1 MKSVIPRYNF
11 YKTKYGSE
19 LLIDVVDLKY
29 TRKFLTKGSVHILTY
44 YDITFITEGEGN
56 FTISNRTHQATPGD
70 VFFSKPGEVRSW
82 DTDRIGNGYALIFED
97 TFLTSFFKDPL
108 FVRHLPFFRMGKTAN
123 KLHLP
128 DGLYSRMLQLLHNR
142 LLPPT
147 RYGHI
152 ARLTL
157 RGPHATQPCLPHF
170 YSSGIR
176 QGNP

>member
-97 TFLTSFFKDPL
+97 TFLTSFS
-108 FVRHLPFFRMGKTAN
+108 KT
-123 KLHLP
+123 H
-128 DGLYSRMLQLLHNR
+128 YSCDTFH
-142 LLPPT
+142 
-147 RYGHI
+147 
-152 ARLTL
+152 
-157 RGPHATQPCLPHF
+157 
-170 YSSGIR
+170 SSEWERR
-176 QGNP
+176 QTNFICQTDSIHGCYNFCTI